1 MERSP
6 MTPEGKAR
14 LEKEVKHYLEVLRP
28 QIVLEIEEARAHGDL
43 SENAEYDGAK
53 EKQALGEARLRL
65 IQSRLAA
72 AEVIDVTKLEPSDR
86 VIFGTTV
93 QIGDVDTGDEQTWRI
108 VGMDEADARN
118 GTISFN
124 SPIARALLGREVGD
138 VVTVSTP
145 KGRRDIEILDVQYK

>member
-14 LEKEVKHYLEVLRP
+14 LEQEVRHYLEVLRP

-65 IQSRLAA
+65 LQSRLAA
-72 AEVIDVTKLEPSDR
+72 AEVIDVRKLPVSER

-93 QIGDVDTGDEQTWRI
+93 DIADVDTEEEQSWRI

-124 SPIARALLGREVGD
+124 SPIARALLGRVIGD

-145 KGRRDIEILDVQYK
+145 KGNRDIEILDVHYK